1 MNVKSILE
9 KIGLIEVKYYL
20 LTEKIQKGLY
30 TRQLNNELSEL
41 GVNKHE
47 LIEQVKGMVGNLNP
61 DEKSNPH
68 EKQFRPEKTEI
79 EQLIIEFEHQY
90 YKNFKT
96 PLPKEVK
103 DQLRLLLL

>member
-9 KIGLIEVKYYL
+9 KIGLIDVKHYL
-20 LTEKIQKGLY
+20 LTEKIEKGLY
-30 TRQLNNELSEL
+30 TKQLGNELAEL
-41 GVNKHE
+41 SLNKHE
-47 LIEQVKGMVGNLNP
+47 LIEQVKGMVVNINP
-61 DEKSNPH
+61 EEKSNPQ

-90 YKNFKT
+90 HNNFKT